1 MVVTIS
7 RIVIGLTLAFFA
19 VGAVLAYF
27 GQFSAETYII
37 VTGIVGSVASVIGLV
52 ALGAARL
59 TADDVRNV
67 EADLLKDIAEQV
79 QAAKEYEEKLATNRE
94 EISRLE
100 RERVEIEL
108 IVRQAS
114 LKLFMEERLRY
125 IAMEIDKR
133 ITADVALGDLLSNY
147 AEALVRVKELDGQI
161 TVSDRAETVR
171 KILKDVR
178 GDSMGALMRR
188 REFYVTFLGTK
199 IDIYPLLEQLGKLGK
214 AYIGV
219 IKRFPP

>member
-1 MVVTIS
+1 MAVTVS
-7 RIVIGLTLAFFA
+7 RIIIALTLAFFA

-27 GQFSAETYII
+27 GQFNAETYIV

-59 TADDVRNV
+59 TADDVRSV
-67 EADLLKDIAEQV
+67 EADLLKGIAEQV

-125 IAMEIDKR
+125 IAMEIEKR
-133 ITADVALGDLLSNY
+133 IAADVALENLLSNY
-147 AEALVRVKELDGQI
+147 NESLARVKELDGQI
-161 TVSDRAETVR
+161 TVSDRADTVR
-171 KILKDVR
+171 KILGEVR
-178 GDSMGALMRR
+178 GDSLRALVPR
-188 REFYVTFLGTK
+188 REFYVTLLGNK
-199 IDIYPLLEQLGKLGK
+199 INIYPFLEQLGKLGK
-214 AYIGV
+214 AYIGLLQ
-219 IKRFPP
+219 KFP